1 MWRSAPPRLD
11 CDPETN
17 LLTGELR
24 SHILG
29 AVDELPDHMRAVIT
43 LRDIVGMSPQ
53 EVSDILE
60 ISDGNQRVILHRAR
74 AKLRTALRPVVEVT
88 T

>member
-1 MWRSAPPRLD
+1 
-11 CDPETN
+11 
-17 LLTGELR
+17 
-24 SHILG
+24 
-29 AVDELPDHMRAVIT
+29 MRAVIT